1 MSNIRQVYLCN
12 RILIRIF
19 ELAKRNLQ
27 GSMKSKNTMKYIT
40 IKNAN
45 VHNLKNVDIQI
56 PKKKMVTIVGVSGSG
71 KSSIVYDIL
80 YKKSVNQYLRYRDII
95 SDTLEIQTC
104 DEIIG
109 LSPVVAV
116 RQNTIRQANPKSVIG
131 TKLKITDDL
140 KKLYLSEG
148 TIICPHCGGS
158 VVNQEKCPNCKDVLP
173 MVSDRQLSFNSP
185 EGMCLECQGRG
196 HRMEVH
202 MKNIISGEEDTLYD
216 ICKRLK
222 IAVLLKSLPRFTDYY
237 EMDPKTVKFTE
248 MDRKKRNQFLYGFN
262 NPNMAYGTYWG
273 VIPAVETAYQKGTLI
288 PNIAGE
294 VKCSC
299 CQGHKLGEAGRSLK
313 FRGMHIGEM
322 QSLTVAEIKDMLM
335 CARMEQMHSEHTKSL
350 IEIISAKM
358 DKMIAFG
365 LGYLSL
371 SREIP
376 TLSGG
381 ELHKLFLMQHMDSK
395 KDSMIYIF
403 DEPASGLHKLER
415 NQMVTWMEKLR
426 DNGNSVIVV
435 EHDRDMINASE
446 YIIEVGPGAGQ
457 FGGKIIYS
465 GETTDFRDSKQS
477 VLAKYLSMKNP
488 YRKNIC
494 RKIDE
499 STRYI
504 CLENVSTNNL
514 KHVSVQIPLNRVVG
528 IAGVS
533 GSGKSSLIA
542 GTLTSVLKF
551 HFGSDNKEESLEEQ
565 EADEI
570 KNENVIVEKTWDSA
584 SGLQYLKGYV
594 QADQK
599 PIAKNCRSN
608 LLTYLDLWVFIRNLF
623 EQEAKKEGKELSA
636 PHFSFNSQGAC
647 DKCKGIGFIEKRNA
661 GLVYEEVCSECNGK
675 RYHKD
680 VLSVTL
686 FDKNITDVLE
696 MSVQEA
702 REFFHGF
709 DKLTAS
715 FELLEKIGLGYMKLG
730 QPLSTLSGG
739 ECQRLKLMKQ
749 LLKKQKGNMLYILD
763 EPTSGL
769 GEPDVERLLD
779 LIDEIV
785 SEGNSVIIIEHN
797 VNVLSWCDHIIEL
810 GPGSGSNGGNII
822 MTGSPKELKESE
834 KSIIGPYLPES

>member
-1 MSNIRQVYLCN
+1 M
-12 RILIRIF
+12 
-19 ELAKRNLQ
+19 E
-27 GSMKSKNTMKYIT
+27 YIT

-45 VHNLKNVDIQI
+45 VHNLKNVDIRI
-56 PKKKMVTIVGVSGSG
+56 PKKKLVAIVGVSGSG

-80 YKKSVNQYLRYRDII
+80 YQKSMYQYFKYRDFI

-109 LSPVVAV
+109 LSPVIAV

-131 TKLKITDDL
+131 TKLKLTDDL
-140 KKLYLSEG
+140 KRLYLSAG
-148 TIICPHCGGS
+148 TIICPHCGAQ
-158 VVNQEKCPNCKDVLP
+158 VVNREICPNCKDILP
-173 MVSDRQLSFNSP
+173 MVSYRQLSFNSP
-185 EGMCLECQGRG
+185 EGMCLACQGRG
-196 HRMEVH
+196 HRMELH
-202 MKNIISGEEDTLYD
+202 MENIISGEEDTLYE

-222 IAVLLKSLPRFTDYY
+222 ISTLLKSLPRFTDYY

-248 MDRKKRNQFLYGFN
+248 LDRKKRNQFLYGFN

-273 VIPAVETAYQKGTLI
+273 VIPAVENSYRKGTLI
-288 PNIAGE
+288 PNIASE
-294 VKCSC
+294 EKCSC
-299 CQGHKLGEAGRSLK
+299 CQGYKLGEAGRSLK
-313 FRGMHIGEM
+313 FGGLHIGEM
-322 QSLTVAEIKDMLM
+322 QSLNVTKLREILLQ
-335 CARMEQMHSEHTKSL
+335 ARREQLHSEGTGPL
-350 IEIISAKM
+350 IETILLKT

-376 TLSGG
+376 SLSGG
-381 ELHKLFLMQHMDSK
+381 ELHKLFLMQHMDSQ

-415 NQMVTWMEKLR
+415 HQIVTWLKKLR

-435 EHDRDMINASE
+435 EHDRDLLDASE

-465 GETTDFRDSKQS
+465 GKSIDFRDSKQS
-477 VLAKYLSMKNP
+477 VLAKYLNRRNP
-488 YRKNIC
+488 YRKKLYRQAN
-494 RKIDE
+494 E
-499 STRYI
+499 STHSI
-504 CLENVSTNNL
+504 WLENVTTNNL
-514 KHVSVQIPLNRVVG
+514 QHVSVRIPLNRVVG

-542 GTLTSVLKF
+542 GTLTPILKF
-551 HFGSDNKEESLEEQ
+551 HFARERKEESLEEQ

-570 KNENVIVEKTWDSA
+570 TNENEIVEKTWDSV
-584 SGLQYLKGYV
+584 SGLQHLKGYV
-594 QADQK
+594 QAEQK
-599 PIAKNCRSN
+599 PIARNCRSN
-608 LLTYLDLWVFIRNLF
+608 LLTYLDLWTFIRNLF
-623 EQEAKKEGKELSA
+623 EQEARNQGKELSA
-636 PHFSFNSQGAC
+636 SHFSFNSQGAC

-661 GLVYEEVCSECNGK
+661 GLCYEEVCSECNGK

-686 FDKNITDVLE
+686 FHKNIADILE

-702 REFFHGF
+702 REFFGGF
-709 DKLTAS
+709 DKPAAS
-715 FELLEKIGLGYMKLG
+715 FELLEKAGLGYMKLG

-749 LLKKQKGNMLYILD
+749 LLKKRKGNLLYILD

-769 GEPDVERLLD
+769 GEPDVERLLSI
-779 LIDEIV
+779 LEEIV
-785 SEGNSVIIIEHN
+785 SEGNSVIVIEHN
-797 VNVLSWCDHIIEL
+797 VNVLSWCDYIIEL
-810 GPGSGSNGGNII
+810 GPGSGSSGGNII
-822 MTGSPKELKESE
+822 MAGSPQELKKSE
-834 KSIIGPYLPES
+834 KSMIGPYLLEA

>member
-1 MSNIRQVYLCN
+1 
-12 RILIRIF
+12 
-19 ELAKRNLQ
+19 
-27 GSMKSKNTMKYIT
+27 MKYIT

-45 VHNLKNVDIQI
+45 VHNLKNIDIKI
-56 PKKKMVTIVGVSGSG
+56 PKKKLVTIVGVSGSG

-80 YKKSVNQYLRYRDII
+80 YKKSVNQYYRYRDFI

-104 DEIIG
+104 DDIIG
-109 LSPVVAV
+109 LSPVIAV

-131 TKLKITDDL
+131 TKLKIMDDL
-140 KKLYLSEG
+140 KRLYLLEG
-148 TIICPHCGGS
+148 TVICPHCGVQ
-158 VVNQEKCPNCKDVLP
+158 VVNQEICSNCKDILP
-173 MVSDRQLSFNSP
+173 MVSYRQLSFNSP

-196 HRMEVH
+196 HRMELH
-202 MKNIISGEEDTLYD
+202 MENIISSEEDTLYD

-222 IAVLLKSLPRFTDYY
+222 ISVLLKSLPRFTDYY

-248 MDRKKRNQFLYGFN
+248 LDRKKRNQFLYGFD

-273 VIPAVETAYQKGTLI
+273 VIPAVESSYQKGTLI
-288 PNIAGE
+288 PNIVSE
-294 VKCSC
+294 EKCSC
-299 CQGHKLGEAGRSLK
+299 CQGYKLGEEGRSLK
-313 FRGMHIGEM
+313 FRGLHICEM
-322 QSLTVAEIKDMLM
+322 QSLNVTKLKEMLL
-335 CARMEQMHSEHTKSL
+335 CARMEQLHSENTEQL
-350 IEIISAKM
+350 IEIILAKIN
-358 DKMIAFG
+358 KMIAFG

-376 TLSGG
+376 SLSGG
-381 ELHKLFLMQHMDSK
+381 ELHKLFLMQHMNSQ

-403 DEPASGLHKLER
+403 DEPTSGLHKLER
-415 NQMVTWMEKLR
+415 NQIITWLKKLR
-426 DNGNSVIVV
+426 DNGNSIIVV
-435 EHDRDMINASE
+435 EHDREMINASE

-465 GETTDFRDSKQS
+465 GENTDLRDSKQS
-477 VLAKYLSMKNP
+477 VLAKLLNMKNP
-488 YRKNIC
+488 YRK
-494 RKIDE
+494 KIYPKVDE
-499 STRYI
+499 STNYI

-514 KHVSVQIPLNRVVG
+514 KHVSVHIPLNRAVG

-542 GTLTSVLKF
+542 GTLTPILKF
-551 HFGSDNKEESLEEQ
+551 HFGRDNIIESLEEQ

-570 KNENVIVEKTWDSA
+570 KNENEIVEKTWDRV

-594 QADQK
+594 QVDQK

-623 EQEAKKEGKELSA
+623 EYEAQNEGKKFSA
-636 PHFSFNSQGAC
+636 SHFSFNSKGAC

-680 VLSVTL
+680 VLSITL
-686 FDKNITDVLE
+686 FHKNITDILE
-696 MSVQEA
+696 MSVHEA
-702 REFFHGF
+702 WEFFHGY
-709 DKLTAS
+709 DKLTTS
-715 FELLEKIGLGYMKLG
+715 LELLEKIGLGYMKLG

-749 LLKKQKGNMLYILD
+749 LLKKRKGNVLYILD

-779 LIDEIV
+779 MIDKIV
-785 SEGNSVIIIEHN
+785 REGNSVIIIEHN
-797 VNVLSWCDHIIEL
+797 VNVLSWCDYIIEL
-810 GPGSGSNGGNII
+810 GPDSGSYGGNII
-822 MTGSPKELKESE
+822 MAGSPKELKESK
-834 KSIIGPYLPES
+834 KSMIGPYILES

>member
-1 MSNIRQVYLCN
+1 
-12 RILIRIF
+12 
-19 ELAKRNLQ
+19 
-27 GSMKSKNTMKYIT
+27 MKYIT
-40 IKNAN
+40 IKNAK
-45 VHNLKNVDIQI
+45 VHNLKNIDIQI
-56 PKKKMVTIVGVSGSG
+56 PKKKLVAIVGVSGSG

-80 YKKSVNQYLRYRDII
+80 YKKSVNQYYRYRDLI
-95 SDTLEIQTC
+95 SDSLELQTC

-109 LSPVVAV
+109 LSPVIAV

-140 KKLYLSEG
+140 KKLYLLEG
-148 TIICPHCGGS
+148 TIICPHCGAK
-158 VVNQEKCPNCKDVLP
+158 VVNQEICPNCKGLLP
-173 MVSDRQLSFNSP
+173 MVSYRQLTFNSP

-196 HRMEVH
+196 HRRRLHME
-202 MKNIISGEEDTLYD
+202 NIISSEDDTLYD

-222 IAVLLKSLPRFTDYY
+222 IPVLLKSLSRFTDYY
-237 EMDPKTVKFTE
+237 EMEPKTVKFTE
-248 MDRKKRNQFLYGFN
+248 LDRKKRNQFLYGFN

-273 VIPAVETAYQKGTLI
+273 VIPAVENAYQKGTLI
-288 PNIAGE
+288 PNIASE
-294 VKCSC
+294 EKCTC
-299 CQGHKLGEAGRSLK
+299 CQGYKLGEAGRSLK
-313 FRGMHIGEM
+313 FRGLHIAKM
-322 QSLTVAEIKDMLM
+322 QSLRVTELKDMLL
-335 CARMEQMHSEHTKSL
+335 CARKEQMHSENTEPL
-350 IEIISAKM
+350 IEMILAKIN
-358 DKMIAFG
+358 KMINFG

-376 TLSGG
+376 SLSGG
-381 ELHKLFLMQHMDSK
+381 ELHKLFLMQHMASQ

-415 NQMVTWMEKLR
+415 NQIVTWLEKLR
-426 DNGNSVIVV
+426 DAGNSVIVV

-457 FGGKIIYS
+457 FGGKIIYA
-465 GETTDFRDSKQS
+465 GESAGFRDSKQS
-477 VLAKYLSMKNP
+477 VLAKYLNRKMP
-488 YRKNIC
+488 YRKKMY
-494 RKIDE
+494 RKTDE
-499 STRYI
+499 NTHYI
-504 CLENVSTNNL
+504 CLEKASTNNL

-542 GTLTSVLKF
+542 GTLTPILKF
-551 HFGSDNKEESLEEQ
+551 HFGGDNKEEGLEET
-565 EADEI
+565 EEEKIENA
-570 KNENVIVEKTWDSA
+570 NEIVEKTWERV

-594 QADQK
+594 QADQR

-608 LLTYLDLWVFIRNLF
+608 LLTYLDLWGFIRNLF
-623 EQEAKKEGKELSA
+623 EQEAQKEGKELSA
-636 PHFSFNSQGAC
+636 SHFSFNSKGAC

-686 FDKNITDVLE
+686 FHKNITDILE

-702 REFFHGF
+702 REFFHGS
-709 DKLTAS
+709 DKLAAS
-715 FELLEKIGLGYMKLG
+715 LELLEKMGLGYMKLG

-749 LLKKQKGNMLYILD
+749 LLKKRKGNLLYILD

-779 LIDEIV
+779 MIEKIV
-785 SEGNSVIIIEHN
+785 GEGNSVIIIEHN

-810 GPGSGSNGGNII
+810 GPGSGSSGGNII
-822 MTGSPKELKESE
+822 MAGSPKELRESGR
-834 KSIIGPYLPES
+834 SMIGPYLPEA

>member
-1 MSNIRQVYLCN
+1 
-12 RILIRIF
+12 
-19 ELAKRNLQ
+19 
-27 GSMKSKNTMKYIT
+27 MKYIT

-45 VHNLKNVDIQI
+45 IHNLKNIDIQI
-56 PKKKMVTIVGVSGSG
+56 PKNKLVAIVGVSGSG
-71 KSSIVYDIL
+71 KSSIAYDIL
-80 YKKSVNQYLRYRDII
+80 YKESVNRYLKYRDIV
-95 SDTLEIQTC
+95 SDTLEIKTC
-104 DEIIG
+104 DEITG
-109 LSPVVAV
+109 LSPVIAV
-116 RQNTIRQANPKSVIG
+116 RQNTIRQANPRSVIG
-131 TKLKITDDL
+131 TKLKITEDL

-148 TIICPHCGGS
+148 TIICPHCGAR
-158 VVNQEKCPNCKDVLP
+158 VVNQEICPNCNETLP

-196 HRMEVH
+196 HRMEIH
-202 MKNIISGEEDTLYD
+202 MENIIVSEEDTLYD

-222 IAVLLKSLPRFTDYY
+222 IPVLLKSLSRFTDYY

-248 MDRKKRNQFLYGFN
+248 LDRKKRNQFLYGFN
-262 NPNMAYGTYWG
+262 NPDMAYGTYWG

-294 VKCSC
+294 EKCSC
-299 CQGHKLGEAGRSLK
+299 CQGYKLGEAGRSLK
-313 FRGMHIGEM
+313 FRGLHICEM
-322 QSLTVAEIKDMLM
+322 QALTVAELKDMLV
-335 CARMEQMHSEHTKSL
+335 CARTEQTLSKSTESL
-350 IEIISAKM
+350 IEIIVAKIN
-358 DKMIAFG
+358 KMITFG

-376 TLSGG
+376 SLSGG
-381 ELHKLFLMQHMDSK
+381 ELHKLFLMQHMDSQR
-395 KDSMIYIF
+395 DSMIYIF
-403 DEPASGLHKLER
+403 DEPASGLHKRER
-415 NQMVTWMEKLR
+415 NQIVTWLEKLR
-426 DNGNSVIVV
+426 DNGNSIIVV

-457 FGGKIIYS
+457 FGGKIIFS
-465 GETTDFRDSKQS
+465 GEKAVFRDSEQS
-477 VLAKYLSMKNP
+477 VLANYLNRKNP
-488 YRKNIC
+488 YRKEIYQ
-494 RKIDE
+494 KTDE
-499 STRYI
+499 STHYI
-504 CLENVSTNNL
+504 CLDNVSTNNL

-542 GTLTSVLKF
+542 GTLTPILKF
-551 HFGSDNKEESLEEQ
+551 HFGNDKHEESLEEQ

-570 KNENVIVEKTWDSA
+570 KNENVIVEKTWDSV
-584 SGLQYLKGYV
+584 SGLQYLNGYV
-594 QADQK
+594 QVDQK

-608 LLTYLDLWVFIRNLF
+608 LLTFLDLWAFIRNLF
-623 EQEAKKEGKELSA
+623 EQEAKNAGKELSA
-636 PHFSFNSQGAC
+636 SHFSFNSQGAC

-680 VLSVTL
+680 VLFVTL
-686 FDKNITDVLE
+686 FHKNITDVLE

-702 REFFHGF
+702 REFFHGY

-749 LLKKQKGNMLYILD
+749 LLKKRKGNILYILD

-769 GEPDVERLLD
+769 GEPDVEHLLD
-779 LIDEIV
+779 ILERIV
-785 SEGNSVIIIEHN
+785 REGNSVLIIEHN

-810 GPGSGSNGGNII
+810 GPDSGRGGGNII
-822 MTGSPKELKESE
+822 MAGSPKELKESE
-834 KSIIGPYLPES
+834 KSVIGSYLPES

>member
-1 MSNIRQVYLCN
+1 
-12 RILIRIF
+12 
-19 ELAKRNLQ
+19 
-27 GSMKSKNTMKYIT
+27 MKYIT
-40 IKNAN
+40 IKNAH
-45 VHNLKNVDIQI
+45 VHNLKNIDIQI
-56 PKKKMVTIVGVSGSG
+56 PKKKLVTIVGVSGSG

-80 YKKSVNQYLRYRDII
+80 YKKSVNQYYRYRDLV

-109 LSPVVAV
+109 LSPVIAV
-116 RQNTIRQANPKSVIG
+116 RQDTIRQANPKSVIG

-140 KKLYLSEG
+140 KKLYLLEG
-148 TIICPHCGGS
+148 TIICPHCGAQ
-158 VVNQEKCPNCKDVLP
+158 VVNQENCPNCKGILP

-196 HRMEVH
+196 HRTKLHME
-202 MKNIISGEEDTLYD
+202 NIISSEEDTLYD

-222 IAVLLKSLPRFTDYY
+222 IPVLLKSLPRFTDYY
-237 EMDPKTVKFTE
+237 EMNPKTVKFAE
-248 MDRKKRNQFLYGFN
+248 LDRKKRNQFLYGFN
-262 NPNMAYGTYWG
+262 NPNMVYGTYWG
-273 VIPAVETAYQKGTLI
+273 VIPAVETSYQKGTLI
-288 PNIAGE
+288 PNIASE
-294 VKCSC
+294 EKCPY
-299 CQGHKLGEAGRSLK
+299 CQGYKLGEVGRSLK
-313 FRGMHIGEM
+313 FRGLHICET
-322 QSLTVAEIKDMLM
+322 QSLSVTELKDLLL
-335 CARMEQMHSEHTKSL
+335 CAQMEQVHSESTRPL
-350 IEIISAKM
+350 IEIILAKI

-376 TLSGG
+376 SLSGG
-381 ELHKLFLMQHMDSK
+381 ELHKLFLMQHMDSQ

-415 NQMVTWMEKLR
+415 KQIITWLEKLR
-426 DNGNSVIVV
+426 DAGNSVIVV
-435 EHDRDMINASE
+435 EHDRDMISASE

-465 GETTDFRDSKQS
+465 GENADFRDSKQS
-477 VLAKYLSMKNP
+477 ILAEYLNRTNP
-488 YRKNIC
+488 YRKKIF
-494 RKIDE
+494 RKVDE
-499 STRYI
+499 STHYI

-542 GTLTSVLKF
+542 GTLTPILRF
-551 HFGSDNKEESLEEQ
+551 HFGSDNKEEGLEEQ
-565 EADEI
+565 ETDEI
-570 KNENVIVEKTWDSA
+570 KNQNEIIEKTWDRV

-608 LLTYLDLWVFIRNLF
+608 LLTYLDLWAFIRNLF
-623 EQEAKKEGKELSA
+623 EQEAREEGKEFSA
-636 PHFSFNSQGAC
+636 SHFSFNSQGAC

-680 VLSVTL
+680 VLSVRL
-686 FDKNITDVLE
+686 FNNNITDVLD
-696 MSVQEA
+696 MSVHEA
-702 REFFHGF
+702 REFFYGF
-709 DKLTAS
+709 EKLAAG

-730 QPLSTLSGG
+730 QPLSTLSSG

-749 LLKKQKGNMLYILD
+749 LLKKRKGNMLYILD
-763 EPTSGL
+763 EPTAGL

-779 LIDEIV
+779 IIDEIV
-785 SEGNSVIIIEHN
+785 SEGNSVIIVEHN

-810 GPGSGSNGGNII
+810 GPGSGNNGGNIT
-822 MTGSPKELKESE
+822 MTGSPKELKESG
-834 KSIIGPYLPES
+834 KSMIGPYILES

>member
-1 MSNIRQVYLCN
+1 
-12 RILIRIF
+12 
-19 ELAKRNLQ
+19 
-27 GSMKSKNTMKYIT
+27 MKYIT

-45 VHNLKNVDIQI
+45 VHNLKNIDIQI
-56 PKKKMVTIVGVSGSG
+56 PKKKLVTIVGVSGSG

-80 YKKSVNQYLRYRDII
+80 YKKSVNQYYRYRDFI

-104 DEIIG
+104 EEIIG
-109 LSPVVAV
+109 LSPVIAV

-131 TKLKITDDL
+131 TKLKIMDDL
-140 KKLYLSEG
+140 KKLYLLEG
-148 TIICPHCGGS
+148 TIICPHCGVQ
-158 VVNQEKCPNCKDVLP
+158 VVNQEICPNCKDILP
-173 MVSDRQLSFNSP
+173 MVSYRQLSFNSP

-196 HRMEVH
+196 HRMELH
-202 MKNIISGEEDTLYD
+202 MENIIFSEEDTLYD

-222 IAVLLKSLPRFTDYY
+222 ISVLLKSLSRFTDYY

-248 MDRKKRNQFLYGFN
+248 LDRKKRNQFLYGFN

-273 VIPAVETAYQKGTLI
+273 VVPAVESSYQKGTLI
-288 PNIAGE
+288 PNIASE
-294 VKCSC
+294 EKCSC
-299 CQGHKLGEAGRSLK
+299 CQGYKLGEAGRSLK
-313 FRGMHIGEM
+313 FRGLHICEM
-322 QSLTVAEIKDMLM
+322 QSLSVTKLKDMLL
-335 CARMEQMHSEHTKSL
+335 CVRMEQMHSENTEQL
-350 IEIISAKM
+350 IEIILAKIN
-358 DKMIAFG
+358 KMISFG

-376 TLSGG
+376 SLSGG
-381 ELHKLFLMQHMDSK
+381 ELHKLFLMQHMDSQ

-403 DEPASGLHKLER
+403 DEPTSGLHKLER
-415 NQMVTWMEKLR
+415 NQIVTWLEKLR
-426 DNGNSVIVV
+426 DDGNSIIVV

-465 GETTDFRDSKQS
+465 GENTDFRDSKQS
-477 VLAKYLSMKNP
+477 VLAKYLNMKNP
-488 YRKNIC
+488 YRK
-494 RKIDE
+494 KIYQKVDE
-499 STRYI
+499 STYYI
-504 CLENVSTNNL
+504 CLANVSTNNL
-514 KHVSVQIPLNRVVG
+514 KHISVQIPLNRAVG

-542 GTLTSVLKF
+542 GTLTPILKF

-565 EADEI
+565 EADEM
-570 KNENVIVEKTWDSA
+570 KNENEIVEKTWDSV

-594 QADQK
+594 QVDQK

-608 LLTYLDLWVFIRNLF
+608 LLTYLDLWAFIRKLF
-623 EQEAKKEGKELSA
+623 EHEAKNEGKELSA
-636 PHFSFNSQGAC
+636 SHFSFNSQGAC

-680 VLSVTL
+680 ILSVTL
-686 FDKNITDVLE
+686 FHKNITDILE
-696 MSVQEA
+696 MSVHEA
-702 REFFHGF
+702 REFFYGF
-709 DKLTAS
+709 DKLTTS
-715 FELLEKIGLGYMKLG
+715 LELLEKIGLGYMKLG

-749 LLKKQKGNMLYILD
+749 LLKKRKGNMLYILD

-797 VNVLSWCDHIIEL
+797 VNVLSWCDYIIEL
-810 GPGSGSNGGNII
+810 GPDSGSYGGNII
-822 MTGSPKELKESE
+822 MTGSPKELKESR
-834 KSIIGPYLPES
+834 KSMIGPYILES